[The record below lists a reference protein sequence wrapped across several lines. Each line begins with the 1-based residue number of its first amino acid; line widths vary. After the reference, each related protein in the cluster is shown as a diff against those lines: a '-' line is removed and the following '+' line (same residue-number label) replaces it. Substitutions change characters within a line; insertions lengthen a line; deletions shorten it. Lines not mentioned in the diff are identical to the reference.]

1 MSDPKKDIF
10 RRVIF
15 VFGGF
20 CLLAVLIIWKIF
32 SLQVYEGDYW
42 SQRSQELTI
51 KFETTSP
58 VRGSIFSDNGSL
70 LSASVPV
77 FNIYIDFTS
86 EKFRDKKF
94 DTKVDSLANGLA
106 QLFND
111 RTPSEYRR
119 LLLNGRNKR
128 YEYYLLKRNVTYK
141 QLKAMRQLPVFNHGR
156 YKGGLIAEQKTR
168 REKPFRWL
176 AERTLGFKSAQQGQ
190 RSVGIEAA
198 YHDELKGVSG
208 WRVMQK
214 IAGGIYKPLRNEG
227 EVEPKDGKDIVSTIN
242 VNLQDVAENSLH
254 YHLRLHNAQSGC
266 VVLMEV
272 STGEIKA
279 IANLT
284 RDKDGNYRESYNI
297 AVGHAT
303 EPGSTY
309 KLPAL
314 MAAFEDHKKL
324 PDDSVDTGS
333 GVYYW
338 IAGKEMKDSHDG
350 GYGKISVQRAF
361 EVSSNIGVSKVINQ
375 AYAKNPM
382 DFVNRLRKMNVD
394 TRLNLQI
401 QGEGRAFILDTSSS
415 YWNKTALPYMSIGYS
430 VKMTPLQTLT
440 FYNAVA
446 NNGKMVKPMFVK
458 EIREQGKTVK
468 VFEPEIISEA
478 ICSPATVR
486 MAQQILE
493 GVVTKGTAA
502 DLFKGCQYTV
512 AGKTGTARI
521 NQQGVGYEV
530 DGIKK
535 YQASFVGYFP
545 ADKPKYSCIV
555 VFYEPN
561 AGHYYASKVAAPV
574 FRELADKIYSTNL
587 DLHQELKPDTTLIAG
602 NIPQLKKG
610 RGQPARIVC
619 ENLNVH
625 LADEIT
631 DEWISVKQDKNEIKA
646 LPLKYAP
653 GFVPDVTGMGLRDAL
668 LLLENYGISV
678 QAAGRG
684 KVISQSL
691 QAGSRIAPGSQIQL
705 TLN

>member
-15 VFGGF
+15 VFAGF
-20 CLLAVLIIWKIF
+20 SLLAVLIAWKIF
-32 SLQVYEGDYW
+32 TLQVYEGEYW

-51 KFETTSP
+51 KFETTEA

-86 EKFRDKKF
+86 EKFKDKKI
-94 DTKVDSLANGLA
+94 DSKLDSLSNGLA
-106 QLFND
+106 AIFKD
-111 RTPSEYRR
+111 RTAAEYKRV
-119 LLLNGRNKR
+119 LLTGKNRG
-128 YEYYLLKRNVTYK
+128 YEYYLLKRNVSYK
-141 QLKAMRQLPVFNHGR
+141 QLKAMRQLPVFRHGR

-176 AERTLGFKSAQQGQ
+176 AERTLGFKSTQKDQ
-190 RSVGIEAA
+190 RSVGLEAA
-198 YHDELKGVSG
+198 FHDELKGVSG

-227 EVEPKDGKDIVSTIN
+227 EVEPKDGRDIISTIN

-254 YHLRLHNAQSGC
+254 YHLKLHNAQSGC

-284 RDKDGNYRESYNI
+284 RDKDGNYKELYNI
-297 AVGHAT
+297 AVGYCS
-303 EPGSTY
+303 EPGSTF

-314 MAAFEDHKKL
+314 MAVFEDGKKL
-324 PDDSVDTGS
+324 PDDSVDTGN

-338 IAGKEMKDSHDG
+338 IPGKQMKDSHEG
-350 GYGKISVQRAF
+350 GYGKVSVQRSF

-375 AYAKNPM
+375 AYAKNPT
-382 DFVNRLRKMNVD
+382 DFVNRLRKMKVD

-415 YWNKTALPYMSIGYS
+415 YWSRTALPYMSIGYS

-478 ICSPATVR
+478 ICSPATIR
-486 MAQQILE
+486 MAQQMLE

-502 DLFKGCQYTV
+502 DLFKGSQYTV

-521 NQQGVGYEV
+521 NQQGGGYEV
-530 DGIKK
+530 DGVKK

-555 VFYEPN
+555 VFYEPT
-561 AGHYYASKVAAPV
+561 AGQFYASKVAAPV
-574 FRELADKIYSTNL
+574 FRELADKIYSTNFE
-587 DLHQELKPDTTLIAG
+587 LHQELKPDTAVLA
-602 NIPQLKKG
+602 NDLPPLKKG
-610 RGQPARIVC
+610 RFQPAKVVC
-619 ENLNVH
+619 TYLNLRMEDN
-625 LADEIT
+625 IS
-631 DEWISVKQDKNEIKA
+631 DEWITAKQDNNKIKTF
-646 LPLKYAP
+646 PVKYTP
-653 GFVPDVTGMGLRDAL
+653 GLVPDVTGMGLRDAL
-668 LLLENYGISV
+668 LLLDNLGISV
-678 QAAGRG
+678 QATGRG
-684 KVISQSL
+684 KIISQSL
-691 QAGSRIAPGSQIQL
+691 QAGSRISAGSQMQL